1 MMLGRIVHWLF
12 PPLVSDLE
20 EVMIGGKM
28 FSIRSNSR
36 YTIIKVDEV
45 ELFFIRE
52 TGTYDGYGQ
61 MEAEQSCE
69 AVDSL

>member
-1 MMLGRIVHWLF
+1 MLGRIVHWLF
-12 PPLVSDLE
+12 PPIVSDLE

-28 FSIRSNSR
+28 FSIRSNHR
-36 YTIIKVDEV
+36 YTIIQVDDV

-61 MEAEQSCE
+61 MKAEQSCAE
-69 AVDSL
+69 LEQL